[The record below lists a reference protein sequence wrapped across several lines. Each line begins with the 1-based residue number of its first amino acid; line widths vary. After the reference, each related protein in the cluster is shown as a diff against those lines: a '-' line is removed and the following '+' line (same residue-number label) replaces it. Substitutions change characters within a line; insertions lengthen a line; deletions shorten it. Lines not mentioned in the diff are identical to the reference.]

1 MKKLASLVLILCMAL
16 GISAVAETLVLT
28 GEAAG
33 FGGPVLVEVT
43 VVDGVITEVKATG
56 EMETAGIATPALETL
71 PGAIVA
77 AGGADVDVVAG
88 ATYTS
93 EAILKA
99 VNIALGSEAPETPK
113 GEEPLP
119 EADRYIGFGI
129 SSSGRIGPGKDSE
142 DVQVYSINEI
152 FATVIFDKE
161 GKIEYAYFDQLEVA
175 TPNYD
180 GASMPHFSGY
190 PGQSYNYDSDHDE
203 KVDSVMEVTDEI
215 FQAEIDSWQTKR
227 ERGDSYK
234 MGTGT
239 WYAQM
244 DRYQELFIGKTVEEV
259 NEWFTKY
266 HSDRNGRPLK
276 AGSENAEDAAKW
288 DKLTPEEQ
296 AVLADVTTTATMS
309 LNDSHGNLLAALQA
323 AFDNR
328 QPFELK

>member
-1 MKKLASLVLILCMAL
+1 MKKLLSLALILCMVFGVSAL
-16 GISAVAETLVLT
+16 AETKVLT
-28 GEAAG
+28 GEAEG
-33 FGGPVLVEVT
+33 FGGPVQVEVT

-56 EMETAGIATPALETL
+56 DMETAGIATPALEEL
-71 PGAIVA
+71 PGAILA
-77 AGGADVDVVAG
+77 ANGTDVDVVAG

-93 EAILKA
+93 QAILKA
-99 VNIALGSEAPETPK
+99 VNIALGNEAPETPK

-119 EADRYIGFGI
+119 EADRYIGYGI

-142 DVQVYSINEI
+142 DVQVYSINEV
-152 FATVIFDKE
+152 FATVIFDKD
-161 GKIEYAYFDQLEVA
+161 GKIEYAHLDQLEVA

-203 KVDSVMEVTDEI
+203 KVDSVLEVTQES
-215 FQAEIDSWQTKR
+215 FQAEIASFMTKR
-227 ERGDSYK
+227 ARGDGYK

-244 DRYQELFIGKTVEEV
+244 DRFQELFVGKTVEEV
-259 NEWFTKY
+259 NDWFAKY
-266 HSDRNGRPLK
+266 TSDRNGRPLK

-288 DKLTPEEQ
+288 DKLTAEDQ
-296 AVLADVTTTATMS
+296 AMLADVTTTATMS
-309 LNDSHGNLLAALQA
+309 LNDSHGDLLAALQN

-328 QPFELK
+328 QPFALK

>member
-1 MKKLASLVLILCMAL
+1 MKKVVSLVLILYMML
-16 GISAVAETLVLT
+16 GISSLAETQVLT
-28 GEAAG
+28 GEAQG
-33 FGGPVLVEVT
+33 YGGPVLVEVT

-56 EMETAGIATPALETL
+56 DMETAGVGTPALETL

-77 AGGADVDVVAG
+77 ANSAEVDVVAG

-93 EAILKA
+93 KAILKA
-99 VNIALGSEAPETPK
+99 VNIALGNEAPETPK

-119 EADRYIGFGI
+119 EADRYIGFGV
-129 SSSGRIGPGKDSE
+129 SSSGRIGPGKDSQ
-142 DVQVYSINEI
+142 DVQVYSINEV
-152 FATVIFDKE
+152 FATVIFDKD
-161 GKIEYAYFDQLEVA
+161 GKIEYAHFDQLEVA

-190 PGQSYNYDSDHDE
+190 PGQSYNNDADHDE
-203 KVDSVMEVTDEI
+203 KVDSVLEATNES
-215 FQAEIDSWQTKR
+215 FQAEIASWLTKR
-227 ERGDSYK
+227 ERGEGYK
-234 MGTGT
+234 MNTGT
-239 WYAQM
+239 WEAQM
-244 DRYQELFIGKTVEEV
+244 DRYQELFVGKTVEEV
-259 NEWFTKY
+259 NEWFIKY

-296 AVLADVTTTATMS
+296 ALLADVTTTATMS

-328 QPFELK
+328 QPFLLK